1 MSHGNI
7 IMLDPIKKPIA
18 VLGRTDDCEI
28 IVDDTILSKKHCT
41 FTFNPDLE
49 IWTITDGY
57 NLRGSLNGT
66 WIYMS

>member
-7 IMLDPIKKPIA
+7 VILDPLKKPSAI
-18 VLGRTDDCEI
+18 LGRTDDCEI

-41 FTFNPDLE
+41 FLFNPELE

-57 NLRGSLNGT
+57 NLRSSLNGT
-66 WIYMS
+66 WVYMS